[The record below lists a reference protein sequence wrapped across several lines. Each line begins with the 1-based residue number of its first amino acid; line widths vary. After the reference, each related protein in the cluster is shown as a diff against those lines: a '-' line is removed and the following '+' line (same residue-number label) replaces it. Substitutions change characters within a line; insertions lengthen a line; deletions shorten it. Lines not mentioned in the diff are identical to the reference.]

1 MCAGECYNPS
11 SERYLIN
18 RIEVIKITPQEFQG
32 EPIEPLIQDNWK
44 VIECPRSTSGC
55 IVEFE
60 DPEYSRDSTY
70 YVRAIQEGTL
80 AINGE
85 NITLDESGDASICKG
100 SYKTDLTDDCLSIS
114 KRRAWSSPI
123 YLRKP

>member
-1 MCAGECYNPS
+1 M
-11 SERYLIN
+11 
-18 RIEVIKITPQEFQG
+18 
-32 EPIEPLIQDNWK
+32 
-44 VIECPRSTSGC
+44 
-55 IVEFE
+55 VEFE

-85 NITLDESGDASICKG
+85 NITLDESGVASICKG

-114 KRRAWSSPI
+114 EERAWSSPI